1 MKRNFLISFVVYLLT
16 SFGFP
21 VFAQV
26 PKDLILKLEKDETK
40 KLERAAKDFEKANQL
55 YDRGVQVFKTLP
67 KSDSLL
73 KYDKD
78 YQKKYEDA
86 LEYIKKGSQL
96 YSEASLTYY
105 SIYKAGGDK
114 FWEEQEKAGHYAI
127 GLEKAKYLESL
138 AHKAFK
144 KAQMNRNLVSE
155 TFVFEEAINY
165 LNQANHN
172 EIVAIRDQGRALQI
186 YQDFPVEYE
195 YGWEDDV
202 DIKEVIAKKEAER
215 QARNEKLFGAKQPK
229 KESEPISMPREEEK
243 PEDPYIG
250 EIIYRVQI
258 AAAREPIEQDYIK
271 TIYEGS
277 KTVMEKQE
285 DKWYKYQIGKYY
297 SFRDA
302 VDELKA
308 CNVEKAF
315 IVVYQDGNRISV
327 QQARSLAP

>member
-1 MKRNFLISFVVYLLT
+1 MEKKLFISLVIYLFS

-21 VFAQV
+21 TFSQV

-40 KLERAAKDFEKANQL
+40 KLERAAEDFEKAKQL
-55 YDRGVQVFKTLP
+55 YDQGVQAFKTLP

-78 YQKKYEDA
+78 YQKKYEKA
-86 LEYIKKGSQL
+86 LEYIKEGSQL

-105 SIYKAGGDK
+105 SIYKAGGDR
-114 FWEEQEKAGHYAI
+114 FWEEQEKAGRYAI
-127 GLEKAKYLESL
+127 GLEKAKYLESV

-155 TFVFEEAINY
+155 TYVFEEAINY
-165 LNQANHN
+165 LNQANHH

-202 DIKEVIAKKEAER
+202 DIKEIIAKKEAER
-215 QARNEKLFGAKQPK
+215 KARNEKLFGAKQPK
-229 KESEPISMPREEEK
+229 EESEPISLPREEEK
-243 PEDPYIG
+243 PEEPYVG

-258 AAAREPIEQDYIK
+258 AAAREPIEADYIK

-277 KTVMEKQE
+277 KSVMEKQE
-285 DKWYKYQIGKYY
+285 DEWYKYQIGKYH
-297 SFRDA
+297 SFKDA

-327 QQARSLAP
+327 QQARALAP